1 MGEGNMKDQ
10 EPLSPPPLKEGM
22 KKWKW
27 FLFGAIIIFAGLVFY
42 RGWGFTQKRSGP
54 QRAAKTEVP
63 VQVISVVLKPL
74 TYSMKVTGDIMP
86 LMQVDLFPK
95 VSGYLE
101 RIDVHIGD
109 IVKQGQVIAQI
120 DRRDYVHKVREIE
133 AKVAQA
139 KAQLTEL
146 ETGTRTE
153 ELRQAEEVVRQARSR
168 FENAKVQRE
177 RIEALYKREVISK
190 KERDVTD
197 MEYTVAEAQLASSQ
211 QQLKL
216 LQFGARQE
224 VKDASQAK
232 LKEMEAIL
240 EQERNH
246 LKDTQIVA
254 PFRGEISKKYVD
266 AGAFVSP
273 SSPSTPL
280 VSLVHTETL
289 KIVAN
294 VLEKD
299 IPLLKPGMKAKIRV
313 ESYPEKVFE
322 GRVEKINS
330 ALELSTRTLQAEI
343 YVLNT
348 NRFLKPGMFANVEV
362 VLLEKPQTL
371 VIPRE
376 AVIETGNELS
386 VFVVEGT
393 QAVRKPIT
401 MGYEQNRMVEVLK
414 GLKEGDQVIV
424 KGQQLIK
431 DGSAIRVVEGS

>member
-1 MGEGNMKDQ
+1 MKEED
-10 EPLSPPPLKEGM
+10 SVNPPSQKPRRR
-22 KKWKW
+22 WKW
-27 FLFGAIIIFAGLVFY
+27 FLIAAVVVVLGAMVLY
-42 RGWGFTQKRSGP
+42 RALGFTQKRSGP
-54 QRAAKTEVP
+54 QRTARMEVP
-63 VQVISVVLKPL
+63 VQVILVVSKPL
-74 TYSMKVTGDIMP
+74 TYSIKVTGDILP

-101 RIDVHIGD
+101 RIDVRIGD

-120 DRRDYVHKVREIE
+120 DRSDYLHKVREIE

-139 KAQLTEL
+139 RAQLTEL

-153 ELRQAEEVVRQARSR
+153 ELRQAEEAVKQAQSR
-168 FENAKVQRE
+168 FENAKMQHE

-190 KERDVTD
+190 KERDTAD
-197 MEYTVAEAQLASSQ
+197 MEFTVAEAQLASSQ

-216 LQFGARQE
+216 LREGARQE
-224 VKDASQAK
+224 VRQASQAK
-232 LKEMEAIL
+232 LKEMEAVL

-246 LKDTQIVA
+246 LKDTNIAA
-254 PFRGEISKKYVD
+254 PFQGEISRKYVD

-299 IPLLKPGMKAKIRV
+299 IPLLKRGMKAKIRV
-313 ESYPEKVFE
+313 ESYPGRTFE
-322 GRVEKINS
+322 GKVEKINS
-330 ALELSTRTLQAEI
+330 ALELSTRTLQAEVYI
-343 YVLNT
+343 INSD
-348 NRFLKPGMFANVEV
+348 RSLKPGMFANVEV
-362 VLLEKPQTL
+362 VLVEKPQAL

-376 AVIETGNELS
+376 ALLEEGNALT
-386 VFVVEGT
+386 VFVVEGK
-393 QAVRKPIT
+393 QAIRRPIAI
-401 MGYEQNRMVEVLK
+401 GYEQDRMVEVLK
-414 GLKEGDQVIV
+414 GLSEGDQVVI

>member
-1 MGEGNMKDQ
+1 MKNQ
-10 EPLSPPPLKEGM
+10 MPLQTPVRKSRGS
-22 KKWKW
+22 WKW
-27 FLFGAIIIFAGLVFY
+27 FLLAIVIMLAGLTLY
-42 RGWGFTQKRSGP
+42 RGWGFTQKRSGS

-63 VQVISVVLKPL
+63 VQVISTALKPL
-74 TYSMKVTGDIMP
+74 TYSMRVTGDIMP

-109 IVKQGQVIAQI
+109 VVRQGQVIAQI
-120 DRRDYVHKVREIE
+120 DRSDYLQKVREIE

-139 KAQLTEL
+139 KAQLAEI

-153 ELRQAEEVVRQARSR
+153 ELRQAEEAVKQAQSR
-168 FENAKVQRE
+168 FENAKMQRE
-177 RIEALYKREVISK
+177 RIEALYRREVISK
-190 KERDVTD
+190 KERDIAD
-197 MEYTVAEAQLASSQ
+197 MDFTVAEAQLASSQ
-211 QQLKL
+211 QNLKL
-216 LQFGARQE
+216 LREGARQE
-224 VKDASQAK
+224 VREGSQAK
-232 LKEMEAIL
+232 LREMEAIL

-254 PFRGEISKKYVD
+254 PFRGEISRKYVD

-280 VSLVHTETL
+280 VTLVHTETL

-330 ALELSTRTLQAEI
+330 VLELSTRTLQAEI
-343 YVLNT
+343 YIPNPD
-348 NRFLKPGMFANVEV
+348 RFLKPGMFSNVEV
-362 VLLEKPQTL
+362 VLLEKPQTM

-376 AVIETGNELS
+376 AVIEAGSEMS
-386 VFVVEGT
+386 VFVVEGK
-393 QAVRKPIT
+393 QAVRRPIT
-401 MGYEQNRMVEVLK
+401 IGYEQDYMVEVLK
-414 GLKEGDQVIV
+414 GLNQGDQVII

-431 DGSAIRVVEGS
+431 EGSAVRVVEGS

>member
-1 MGEGNMKDQ
+1 MKNQ
-10 EPLSPPPLKEGM
+10 MPLQAPLK
-22 KKWKW
+22 KSRSNWKW
-27 FLFGAIIIFAGLVFY
+27 FLLAIVIMLAGLALF
-42 RGWGFTQKRSGP
+42 RGWGFTQKRSGS
-54 QRAAKTEVP
+54 QRAAKMEIP
-63 VQVISVVLKPL
+63 VQVISTALKPL
-74 TYSMKVTGDIMP
+74 TYSMRVTGDIMP

-109 IVKQGQVIAQI
+109 VVRQGQVIAQI
-120 DRRDYVHKVREIE
+120 DRSDYLHKVREIE

-139 KAQLTEL
+139 KAQLAEI
-146 ETGTRTE
+146 ETGTRIE
-153 ELRQAEEVVRQARSR
+153 ELRQAEEAVKQAQSR
-168 FENAKVQRE
+168 FENAKLQHE

-190 KERDVTD
+190 KERDVSD
-197 MEYTVAEAQLASSQ
+197 MDYIVAEAQLASSQ

-224 VKDASQAK
+224 VKEASQAK

-240 EQERNH
+240 EQERNR

-254 PFRGEISKKYVD
+254 PFRGEISRKYVD

-322 GRVEKINS
+322 GSVEKINS

-343 YVLNT
+343 YIPNP
-348 NRFLKPGMFANVEV
+348 NRFLKPGMFSNVEV
-362 VLLEKPQTL
+362 VLLEKPQTM

-376 AVIETGNELS
+376 AVIEAGSEMS
-386 VFVVEGT
+386 VFLVEGK
-393 QAVRKPIT
+393 QAVRRPIT
-401 MGYEQNRMVEVLK
+401 IGYEQDYMIEVLK
-414 GLKEGDQVIV
+414 GLNQGDQVII

-431 DGSAIRVVEGS
+431 EGSAVRVVEGS

>member
-1 MGEGNMKDQ
+1 M
-10 EPLSPPPLKEGM
+10 PLQGPLK
-22 KKWKW
+22 KSRTNWKW
-27 FLFGAIIIFAGLVFY
+27 FLLAIVIMLAGLALF
-42 RGWGFTQKRSGP
+42 RGWGFTQKRSGS
-54 QRAAKTEVP
+54 QRAAKMEIP
-63 VQVISVVLKPL
+63 VQVISTALKPL
-74 TYSMKVTGDIMP
+74 TYSMRVTGDIMP

-109 IVKQGQVIAQI
+109 VVRQGQVIAQI
-120 DRRDYVHKVREIE
+120 DRSDYLHKVREIE

-139 KAQLTEL
+139 KAQLAEI
-146 ETGTRTE
+146 ETGTRIE
-153 ELRQAEEVVRQARSR
+153 ELRQAEEAVKQAQSR
-168 FENAKVQRE
+168 FENARLHRE
-177 RIEALYKREVISK
+177 RIGALFRRQVISK
-190 KERDVTD
+190 KEMDGAE

-224 VKDASQAK
+224 VKEASQAK

-254 PFRGEISKKYVD
+254 PFRGEISRKYVD

-322 GRVEKINS
+322 GSVEKINS

-343 YVLNT
+343 YIPNP
-348 NRFLKPGMFANVEV
+348 NRFLKPGMFSNVEI
-362 VLLEKPQTL
+362 VLLEKPQTM

-376 AVIETGNELS
+376 AVIEAGSEMS
-386 VFVVEGT
+386 VFLVEGK
-393 QAVRKPIT
+393 QAVRRPIT
-401 MGYEQNRMVEVLK
+401 IGYEQDHMVEVLK
-414 GLKEGDQVIV
+414 GLNQGDQVII

-431 DGSAIRVVEGS
+431 EGSAVRVVEGS

>member
-10 EPLSPPPLKEGM
+10 ESLNTPLRKQR
-22 KKWKW
+22 KHWKW
-27 FLFGAIIIFAGLVFY
+27 FLLAFVVVLAGLVIY
-42 RGWGFTQKRSGP
+42 RGWGFTQKRSGS
-54 QRAAKTEVP
+54 QRAARLEVP
-63 VQVISVVLKPL
+63 VQVTPVVSKPL
-74 TYSMKVTGDIMP
+74 TYSVKVTGDIMP

-120 DRRDYVHKVREIE
+120 DRTDFLQKVREIE

-139 KAQLTEL
+139 KAQLSEL

-153 ELRQAEEVVRQARSR
+153 ELRQAEEAVKQAQSR
-168 FENAKVQRE
+168 FENAKFQHQ

-190 KERDVTD
+190 KERDVAD
-197 MEYTVAEAQLASSQ
+197 MDYTVAEAQLASSQ
-211 QQLKL
+211 QNLKL
-216 LQFGARQE
+216 LREGARQE
-224 VKDASQAK
+224 VREGSQAK
-232 LKEMEAIL
+232 LREMEAIL
-240 EQERNH
+240 EQERTRLQNA
-246 LKDTQIVA
+246 KIVA
-254 PFRGEISKKYVD
+254 PFRGEISRKHVD
-266 AGAFVSP
+266 AGALV
-273 SSPSTPL
+273 SPSTPL

-294 VLEKD
+294 VLERD

-330 ALELSTRTLQAEI
+330 ALDLSTRTLQAEI
-343 YVLNT
+343 YIPNSG
-348 NRFLKPGMFANVEV
+348 RSLKPGMFANVEV

-376 AVIETGNELS
+376 AVIEAGSEMS
-386 VFVVEGT
+386 VFVVEGK
-393 QAVRKPIT
+393 QAVRRPIT
-401 MGYEQNRMVEVLK
+401 IGYEQDRMVEVLK
-414 GLKEGDQVIV
+414 GLKEGDHVII

-431 DGSAIRVVEGS
+431 DGSTIRVIEGS

>member
-1 MGEGNMKDQ
+1 
-10 EPLSPPPLKEGM
+10 M
-22 KKWKW
+22 KKRGNWKW
-27 FLFGAIIIFAGLVFY
+27 FVLAAVIILAALVLY
-42 RGWGFTQKRSGP
+42 RGWGFTQKRSGT
-54 QRAAKTEVP
+54 QRAARMEVP
-63 VQVISVVLKPL
+63 VQVIPVVAKPL
-74 TYSMKVTGDIMP
+74 TYSMKVTGDILP
-86 LMQVDLFPK
+86 LLQVDLIPK

-120 DRRDYVHKVREIE
+120 DQTDFLYKVREIE

-139 KAQLTEL
+139 KAQLTEI

-153 ELRQAEEVVRQARSR
+153 ELRQAEEAVKQAQSR
-168 FENAKVQRE
+168 FENAKLQHE

-190 KERDVTD
+190 KERDTAD

-216 LQFGARQE
+216 LREGARQE
-224 VKDASQAK
+224 VRDATQAK
-232 LKEMEAIL
+232 LREMEAIL

-246 LKDTQIVA
+246 LKDTKIVA
-254 PFRGEISKKYVD
+254 PFRGEISRKYVD

-273 SSPSTPL
+273 SSPPTPL
-280 VSLVHTETL
+280 VNLVHIETL

-299 IPLLKPGMKAKIRV
+299 IPLLKAGMKAKIRV
-313 ESYPEKVFE
+313 ESYPGKVFE

-330 ALELSTRTLQAEI
+330 ALDLSTRTLQAEI
-343 YVLNT
+343 YIPNSD
-348 NRFLKPGMFANVEV
+348 RSLKPGMFANVEM
-362 VLLEKPQTL
+362 VLLEKSQTL

-376 AVIETGNELS
+376 AILEAGSEMS
-386 VFVVEGT
+386 AFVVEGK
-393 QAVRKPIT
+393 QAVRRSIT
-401 MGYEQNRMVEVLK
+401 IGYEQDRMVEVLK
-414 GLKEGDQVIV
+414 GLNEGDQVVI

-431 DGSAIRVVEGS
+431 EGSTIRIIEGS